1 MLIPQ
6 MCILPRRTMT
16 RRVLLLLLGAVLLLG
31 TALAACGGDDDGGG
45 GDTGGAAKV
54 DTLQSGTLTVGS
66 DIPYAPFEFGDPP
79 DYDGFDVNLVDAI
92 AKRLDLKVKWVKTPF
107 DTIFRN
113 LAQGK
118 FDMVASS
125 ATITD
130 ERKRTVDFS
139 DPYFAA
145 DQSLMVKR
153 GSDIRTVA
161 DVDGQIVG
169 AQLGTTGA
177 AYAKDETDA
186 KEVRTY
192 DLVDDAFKAL
202 ETGQVAAVINDCP
215 VSAYAMRSKPDL
227 EVVEAIKTGE
237 SYGFAFEKGSGAVR
251 TAVNRALGEVRSDG
265 TYNRIFK
272 KWFGNAPCRSIA
284 DRGAAGQ

>member
-1 MLIPQ
+1 MSK
-6 MCILPRRTMT
+6 
-16 RRVLLLLLGAVLLLG
+16 RVLLLLLAGVLLLG
-31 TALAACGGDDDGGG
+31 AGLAACGDDNDDGGG
-45 GDTGGAAKV
+45 NTGGAAGV

-79 DYDGFDVNLVDAI
+79 DYDGFDVDLVDEI

-125 ATITD
+125 TTITD

-145 DQSLMVKR
+145 DQSLMVKK
-153 GSDIRTVA
+153 GSDIKTVD
-161 DVDGQIVG
+161 DVAGKIVG

-177 AYAKDETDA
+177 AYAKDKTDA
-186 KEVRTY
+186 EEVRTY

-202 ETGQVAAVINDCP
+202 ETDQVAAVINDCP
-215 VSAYAMRSKPDL
+215 VSKYAERSKPDL
-227 EVVEAIKTGE
+227 QVVQAIVTGE
-237 SYGFAFEKGSGAVR
+237 SYGFPFKKGNDALR
-251 TAVNRALGEVRSDG
+251 EAVNERLADVKRDG
-265 TYNRIFK
+265 TYKRLFT
-272 KWFGNAPCRSIA
+272 KWFGPEPCKSITER
-284 DRGAAGQ
+284 DSG